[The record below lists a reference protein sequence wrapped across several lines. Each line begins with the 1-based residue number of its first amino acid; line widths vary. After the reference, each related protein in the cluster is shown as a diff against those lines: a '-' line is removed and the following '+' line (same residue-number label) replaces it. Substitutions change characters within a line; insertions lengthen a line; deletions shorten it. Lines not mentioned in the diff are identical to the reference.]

1 MPIMP
6 ESSIRP
12 KKPMSF
18 HTETST
24 MAGMAQFS
32 SSSQPG
38 PSMPKKPR
46 MPLSAPYCGESTL
59 FQISEAAT

>member
-1 MPIMP
+1 M
-6 ESSIRP
+6 RP

-18 HTETST
+18 HTLTST

-38 PSMPKKPR
+38 PSTPKKPS
-46 MPLSAPYCGESTL
+46 MPLTAPYWGESML
-59 FQISEAAT
+59 FHIMLAATQLVRTGM

>member
-1 MPIMP
+1 M
-6 ESSIRP
+6 SP

-18 HTETST
+18 QTLTST

-46 MPLSAPYCGESTL
+46 MPFTAPYWGESML
-59 FQISEAAT
+59 FQIMLAATQLVSTGM

>member
-1 MPIMP
+1 M
-6 ESSIRP
+6 RP

-18 HTETST
+18 HTETRT
-24 MAGMAQFS
+24 MAGMAQAS

-46 MPLSAPYCGESTL
+46 MPLSAPYWGESTL
-59 FQISEAAT
+59 FQMREAATQLVRTGM